1 MSTKIFQ
8 ASFGLLATCS
18 LLFLIACNSMQ
29 MATPTPTPT
38 QSPAVPQGTFIYVG
52 GIAASPDS
60 VFPTS
65 DTDEL
70 TSYQVQPDGSLK
82 RLGAFDRSVLPQAI
96 FESAAAG
103 PWLFTCDA
111 SGNCLEFRVDAN
123 GNLARGADISSA
135 HIFQIASIDPTGKWL
150 IASDARGEH
159 AFRIQSDGTL
169 VAGPDT
175 PGSSPAP
182 GTNPGDLPFFLLR
195 FDPTGNFAF
204 ATSMTA
210 LGEDPAVYRFDST
223 NGTFT
228 RVSSLPGPGI
238 PVIGSSFM
246 GFTADGRHA
255 IGVQKPETGFGG
267 DVYIFDWNPN
277 AGVLSVHSHGILNL
291 TDVSDFFPGFMA
303 MADDFIFVEGGIS
316 DNAVLRFDPAT
327 ATISDTGQRFP
338 NDAVENGPLFA
349 DSRTHTVVAT
359 SPDGNLV
366 GIWKYDPTSG
376 TTSTVLGSPYPAAQ
390 NAYILEVLSH

>member
-8 ASFGLLATCS
+8 TSFGLLVACS
-18 LLFLIACNSMQ
+18 LLFLIACNSMR
-29 MATPTPTPT
+29 MATPAPTPT
-38 QSPAVPQGTFIYVG
+38 QSPAVPQGTFVYVG

-111 SGNCLEFRVDAN
+111 SGNCFEFRVDDT
-123 GNLARGADISSA
+123 GNLMHGTDISKT
-135 HIFQIASIDPTGKWL
+135 HLIQIASIDPSGMWL
-150 IASDARGEH
+150 IASDAHGEH
-159 AFRIQSDGTL
+159 AFRIQPDGTL

-175 PGSSPAP
+175 PGPSPAP
-182 GTNPGDLPFFLLR
+182 GTNPGLLNFFIPR

-210 LGEDPAVYRFDST
+210 LGEDPAVYRFDATS
-223 NGTFT
+223 GTFT
-228 RVSSLPGPGI
+228 RVSSLPGPG
-238 PVIGSSFM
+238 VTAGESTFM
-246 GFTADGRHA
+246 GFTSDGRHA

-267 DVYIFDWNPN
+267 DVYIFDWDPN
-277 AGVLSVHSHGILNL
+277 AGILAVHSHAILNL

-303 MADDFIFVEGGIS
+303 MADNFIFVEGGIS

-349 DSRTHTVVAT
+349 DARTHTVIAT
-359 SPDGNLV
+359 APGGNLV

-376 TTSTVLGSPYPAAQ
+376 ATQTVPGSPYPAAQ
-390 NAYILEVLSH
+390 NAYVLEVLSH

>member
-8 ASFGLLATCS
+8 ASFGLLTPCI

-29 MATPTPTPT
+29 MATPAPTPT
-38 QSPAVPQGTFIYVG
+38 QSPAVPQGTFVYVG

-60 VFPTS
+60 VFPTN

-70 TSYQVQPDGSLK
+70 TSYQVQQDGSLK
-82 RLGAFDRSVLPQAI
+82 RLGAFDRSALPQAI

-135 HIFQIASIDPTGKWL
+135 HIFQIAGIDPAGKWL
-150 IASDARGEH
+150 IATTARSEK
-159 AFRIQSDGTL
+159 AFQIQADGTL
-169 VAGPDT
+169 LPGPDT
-175 PGSSPAP
+175 PAP
-182 GTNPGDLPFFLLR
+182 PPPPNTNPGLMSFFIMR

-204 ATSMTA
+204 ARKLTGST
-210 LGEDPAVYRFDST
+210 EDPAVYRFDSN

-228 RVSSLPGPGI
+228 RVSSLPGPG
-238 PVIGSSFM
+238 VTAIGSLFM
-246 GFTADGRHA
+246 GFTSDGRHA
-255 IGVQKPETGFGG
+255 IGEQELSAGPEA
-267 DVYIFDWNPN
+267 DVYIFDWDSD
-277 AGVLSVHSHGILNL
+277 AGVLSVHSHG
-291 TDVSDFFPGFMA
+291 VSDLFPAVIA
-303 MADDFIFVEGGIS
+303 MADNLIFVQGS
-316 DNAVLRFDPAT
+316 PNNAVLRFDPT
-327 ATISDTGQRFP
+327 TVTISDTGQRFD
-338 NDAVENGPLFA
+338 NNAVEDGLLFA
-349 DSRTHTVVAT
+349 DSRTHTVIGT
-359 SPDGNLV
+359 SPGGNLV

-376 TTSTVLGSPYPAAQ
+376 VTQTVPGSPYPAAQ

>member
-1 MSTKIFQ
+1 MGTKILQ
-8 ASFGLLATCS
+8 ASCGLLAGCI
-18 LLFLIACNSMQ
+18 LLFLIACNSMP
-29 MATPTPTPT
+29 MATPAPTPT
-38 QSPAVPQGTFIYVG
+38 QSPAVPQGTFVYVG

-135 HIFQIASIDPTGKWL
+135 HIFQIAGIDPAGKWL
-150 IASDARGEH
+150 IATTARSEK
-159 AFRIQSDGTL
+159 AFQIQADGTL
-169 VAGPDT
+169 LPGPDT
-175 PGSSPAP
+175 PAPPQPP
-182 GTNPGDLPFFLLR
+182 GTNPGELSFFIMR

-204 ATSMTA
+204 AKNLTGVT
-210 LGEDPAVYRFDST
+210 EDPAVYRFDAT
-223 NGTFT
+223 GGTFT
-228 RVSSLPGPGI
+228 RVSSLPGPGVTAI
-238 PVIGSSFM
+238 DSFFM
-246 GFTADGRHA
+246 GFTSDGRHA
-255 IGVQKPETGFGG
+255 IGVQVLSAGPGG
-267 DVYIFDWNPN
+267 DVYIFDWDPD
-277 AGVLSVHSHGILNL
+277 AGVLSVHSHGISGL
-291 TDVSDFFPGFMA
+291 FPSFIA
-303 MADDFIFVEGGIS
+303 MADNLIFVEGIP

-327 ATISDTGQRFP
+327 ATITDTGQRFA
-338 NDAVENGPLFA
+338 NDAVESGSLFA
-349 DSRTHTVVAT
+349 DSRTHTVIGTA
-359 SPDGNLV
+359 PGGNLV
-366 GIWKYDPTSG
+366 GIWKYDPASG
-376 TTSTVLGSPYPAAQ
+376 ATQTVPGSPYPAAQ